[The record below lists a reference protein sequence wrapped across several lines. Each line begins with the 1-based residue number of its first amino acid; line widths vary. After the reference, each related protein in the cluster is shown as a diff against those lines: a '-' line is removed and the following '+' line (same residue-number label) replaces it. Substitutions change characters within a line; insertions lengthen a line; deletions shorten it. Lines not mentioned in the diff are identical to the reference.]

1 MGVHISDFGRQVD
14 GQVVVAGDGGEGV
27 GRRVGEVGYCGG
39 SGRVADAGYLV
50 EERGGQDR

>member
-1 MGVHISDFGRQVD
+1 MGVHIGDSGRQVD